1 MFKGT
6 EQDSGLRTTFFHV
19 GCCRIV
25 VAGSLLQSAVVT
37 NSAARFNFES
47 AFGLSNA
54 MVSVLY
60 TPQLEQEPGTQE
72 HSEIWT
78 HCFSHGLERATCLW
92 LWEPFGLLFPGRWD
106 WAWVQILTCP

>member
-54 MVSVLY
+54 MALAVSDHYPVEVTLK
-60 TPQLEQEPGTQE
+60 
-72 HSEIWT
+72 
-78 HCFSHGLERATCLW
+78 
-92 LWEPFGLLFPGRWD
+92 
-106 WAWVQILTCP
+106 